1 MYRSSIHDVVVIGGS
16 TRIPRVQEMLRDF
29 FNGKELS
36 VRINSDEAV
45 ACGAAIQATIMSGL
59 NDKVPDLVVQ
69 DIITH
74 SLGIDIATHVFMIPR
89 NTPIPTTEEVI
100 LSADQIDHFPSRI
113 VVCFNVDENG
123 ILITASVVDKMV
135 GQREIHMI
143 QITSDFMSRTSRKE
157 IEKMA
162 ADAEKL
168 KLDEGEYKRKLETMN
183 ALETRLEQEHHE

>member
-1 MYRSSIHDVVVIGGS
+1 MPFILFCLIG
-16 TRIPRVQEMLRDF
+16 
-29 FNGKELS
+29 
-36 VRINSDEAV
+36 
-45 ACGAAIQATIMSGL
+45 
-59 NDKVPDLVVQ
+59 
-69 DIITH
+69 
-74 SLGIDIATHVFMIPR
+74 
-89 NTPIPTTEEVI
+89 
-100 LSADQIDHFPSRI
+100 RI

-168 KLDEGEYKRKLETMN
+168 KLDEDEYKRKLEIMN